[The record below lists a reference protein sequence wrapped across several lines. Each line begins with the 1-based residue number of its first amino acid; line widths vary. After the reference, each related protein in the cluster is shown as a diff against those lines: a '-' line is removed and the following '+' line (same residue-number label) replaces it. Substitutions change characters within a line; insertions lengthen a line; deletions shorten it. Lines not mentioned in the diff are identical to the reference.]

1 MPRDDGGYTL
11 RGIPSRCDDNTME
24 RLGNMREKRNA
35 EKKPGGLHRA
45 VPIIL
50 TAIAVFLGICFI
62 TASDTGLLGSA
73 ISGALKGMFSIG
85 AYAIPFIIALH
96 AVLYLSDVEH
106 RRVLPRAMLSLLTIL
121 AISMLGYVISNWA
134 VDGVEFN
141 LGHFYEQA
149 QTKLVGGGLFGGLIA
164 YPLSLLIDKI
174 GTLIVIGTIFVVY
187 LIYLFSTGKTLLEI
201 GRVIIYGILTV
212 FAYIE
217 RGLKAFFGLFGNK
230 KKRLAKEGER
240 IDEITDDEFFDV
252 DNGLERLEISELGI
266 VESRDVETI
275 ESNPTLHEQV
285 YHRSAATTDDE
296 PSRGAT
302 ATDTGASGR
311 GRVIDMSLGGWNADI
326 EDATVREERYDDIV
340 VEEPQ
345 VVERE
350 VVGAAPIIDE
360 ALMTDSAD
368 SVFAR
373 DFDPYS
379 IAVAEEMANKPSSR
393 IDTMATG
400 GVGATITESIDDI
413 TVEEYERRKRVEEFE
428 RAKRRAMAKREPRPV
443 TNTGEYAGKPK
454 NIEYHVHDT
463 EEIATQPRSSVE
475 SVTVTIEKVTDT
487 PSTASDTTFRP
498 YTVPTDTTPR
508 ASGLVFEVDDDTDIR
523 DSGSGITIE
532 RTPIVEE
539 SARFTVTKPEPVITE
554 VVVTEDEDEESAIRE
569 IIEGSTTPSVAEAR
583 EVVHSITHIIDDEDE
598 EDEIVDEEPEED
610 DEVVEDIPEGEEN
623 PYVVNA
629 RNTFDFFRRE
639 EETVDTPDEPLTE
652 DTAVDIVEDED
663 EDDEDENDIDID
675 DEDDEYED
683 VEDDLEDE
691 GDSEDEDEDEPPFD
705 VIKPAPTAPKKE
717 PAPKKKDEFKH
728 YKMPPLD
735 LLTLPVMDEEDDEIA
750 KEEMRENIKTIVETL
765 ASFNVTA
772 SIKGVDRGPRI
783 TRYEVVPAKGVRVNQ
798 ITSLFN
804 DIVLALAVEGVR
816 MEAPIPGKAAIGF
829 EIPNKKFCTVTLREL
844 LETSEYQSST
854 STTFVCVG
862 KDVAGTPVFGEIEK
876 YPHALIAGATNMGK
890 SVCINSIILSM
901 LYHARPD
908 ELRFIL
914 IDPKK
919 VEFKIYS
926 GIPHLLVPVVT
937 EAKQAAGALMW
948 AVDEMERRFDQMEG
962 CNAKN
967 IKEYNALVAKD
978 PSIGEKFAKIII
990 VIDELNDLM
999 MQVRDPVESL
1009 IMRLAQKARAAGIH
1023 LIIGTQRPDVKVITG
1038 TIKANIT
1045 ARMSCKVTSQV
1056 DSRTILETIGAEK
1069 LLPYGDILYK
1079 PPERTTP
1086 LRVQGAFVS
1095 TPEVEAVISFI
1106 KEQTTGDHYDEE
1118 VLAEINKAAQKCGK
1132 KGGSQAADDDM
1143 DDGDDECG
1151 YYSDQQFLDSVE
1163 VAIRSGKVSTS
1174 LLQRKLK
1181 IGFSKAA
1188 RYVDAME
1195 EIGIVSEPNGQKPR
1209 DVLITMDEWYEK
1221 LSRVNMD

>member
-1 MPRDDGGYTL
+1 MA
-11 RGIPSRCDDNTME
+11 E
-24 RLGNMREKRNA
+24 RKKAKA
-35 EKKPGGLHRA
+35 EKKPGGLHKA

-50 TAIAVFLGICFI
+50 AAVAVFLGVCFI
-62 TASDTGLLGSA
+62 TEGNTGLLGGA
-73 ISGALKGMFSIG
+73 IAGALKGLFSIA
-85 AYAIPFIIALH
+85 AYAVPFIVALH

-106 RRVLPRAMLSLLTIL
+106 KRILVRSLLSFLALI
-121 AISMLGYVISNWA
+121 AISMIGFLISIPEE
-134 VDGVEFN
+134 GE
-141 LGHFYEQA
+141 
-149 QTKLVGGGLFGGLIA
+149 LVFDLASYYGEAATALKGGGMLGGLLA
-164 YPLSLLIDKI
+164 YPLLLLVDTV
-174 GTLIVIGTIFVVY
+174 GTWIVIIAILLVY

-201 GRVIIYGILTV
+201 GRLIIYGILTV
-212 FAYIE
+212 LAFIE
-217 RGLKAFFGLFGNK
+217 KGFKAFFGLFSNR

-266 VESRDVETI
+266 VESRDI
-275 ESNPTLHEQV
+275 ESIEANPTLHEHV
-285 YHRSAATTDDE
+285 HHRSAATEDRERHEEVGGFDDVARE
-296 PSRGAT
+296 
-302 ATDTGASGR
+302 
-311 GRVIDMSLGGWNADI
+311 RVIDMSLGGWTDDLEEADAVI
-326 EDATVREERYDDIV
+326 DADEVVLEASAVREETRGTSTADNIIV
-340 VEEPQ
+340 
-345 VVERE
+345 
-350 VVGAAPIIDE
+350 
-360 ALMTDSAD
+360 TDSAD
-368 SVFAR
+368 TIFTR
-373 DFDPYS
+373 NFDPYS
-379 IAVAEEMANKPSSR
+379 IARAEEMANKPSSR
-393 IDTMATG
+393 FEQAVVE
-400 GVGATITESIDDI
+400 GVTVTESLDDI
-413 TVEEYERRKRVEEFE
+413 TVEGYERRRREEEFE
-428 RAKRRAMAKREPRPV
+428 RAKRRAMAARQPRPV
-443 TNTGEYAGKPK
+443 TNTGEFSGKPK
-454 NIEYHVHDT
+454 NVEYHVHDT
-463 EEIATQPRSSVE
+463 EEIVSEERSSVE
-475 SVTVTIEKVTDT
+475 SVTVTIEKVTE
-487 PSTASDTTFRP
+487 ARVEAEREEATFKP
-498 YTVPTDTTPR
+498 YSVPREQATEHS
-508 ASGLVFEVDDDTDIR
+508 SGLVFEVDDEGGVR
-523 DSGSGITIE
+523 EGAGLVVE
-532 RTPIVEE
+532 RTPIVSEGE
-539 SARFTVTKPEPVITE
+539 RFVVSKPEPKAT
-554 VVVTEDEDEESAIRE
+554 VVDDIDDEEAEEVAIRE
-569 IIEGSTTPSVAEAR
+569 IIEGAPNERVAAR
-583 EVVHSITHIIDDEDE
+583 EVVHSITIPYEE
-598 EDEIVDEEPEED
+598 EDEADTVT
-610 DEVVEDIPEGEEN
+610 EDIPPEEQN
-623 PYVVNA
+623 PYVINA
-629 RNTFDFFRRE
+629 RNSFDFFRRDE
-639 EETVDTPDEPLTE
+639 NEQDEVHTETYSPLTPKSN
-652 DTAVDIVEDED
+652 DELDDSDLD
-663 EDDEDENDIDID
+663 EDDIDEAELDETEFDDSDFDEEDIDEAELDEGNLAEEDNEDE
-675 DEDDEYED
+675 
-683 VEDDLEDE
+683 VEEM
-691 GDSEDEDEDEPPFD
+691 PPFD
-705 VIKPAPTAPKKE
+705 ISEEPKAQPKRE
-717 PAPKKKDEFKH
+717 TAPKKKDEFRN
-728 YKMPPLD
+728 YKFPPLD
-735 LLTLPVMDEEDDEIA
+735 LLSLPEKNDEDEEIA
-750 KEEMRENIKTIVETL
+750 SIEVEENIRTIVETL

-772 SIKGVDRGPRI
+772 SIKGVARGPRI

-798 ITSLFN
+798 ITSLYN
-804 DIVLALAVEGVR
+804 DVVLALAVEGVR

-829 EIPNKKFCTVTLREL
+829 EIPNKNFCTVTLREL
-844 LETSEYQSST
+844 METSTYQSAT

-948 AVDEMERRFDQMEG
+948 AVDEMERRFDLMEA

-967 IKEYNALVAKD
+967 IKEYNSIVDAN
-978 PSIGEKFAKIII
+978 PSTGERLSKIII

-1056 DSRTILETIGAEK
+1056 DSRTILEMTGAEK

-1079 PPERTTP
+1079 PPERTSP

-1095 TPEVEAVISFI
+1095 TPEVEAVIEFI
-1106 KEQTTGDHYDEE
+1106 KSQTTGDHYDEA

-1132 KGGSQAADDDM
+1132 KSGASADDDED
-1143 DDGDDECG
+1143 DDGEECG

-1188 RYVDAME
+1188 RYLDAME

-1221 LSRVNMD
+1221 LSRVNME

>member
-1 MPRDDGGYTL
+1 MAKK
-11 RGIPSRCDDNTME
+11 
-24 RLGNMREKRNA
+24 REM
-35 EKKPGGLHRA
+35 EKKVGALHRA

-50 TAIAVFLGICFI
+50 IAIAVFLGICFI
-62 TASDTGLLGSA
+62 TASDTGLLGGA
-73 ISGALKGMFSIG
+73 ISGALKGLFSIG
-85 AYAIPFIIALH
+85 AYAIPFLIALH
-96 AVLYLSDVEH
+96 AMLYLSDVEH
-106 RRVLPRAMLSLLTIL
+106 GRVIPRALLSLLSLL

-134 VDGVEFN
+134 IEGVSFD
-141 LGHFYEQA
+141 LLRFYTEA
-149 QTKLVGGGLFGGLIA
+149 EGVLAGGGLIGGLLA
-164 YPLSLLIDKI
+164 YPLTLFIDKI
-174 GTLIVIGTIFVVY
+174 GTLIVICTILIVY
-187 LIYLFSTGKTLLEI
+187 LIYLFSTGKTLLEM
-201 GRVIIYGILTV
+201 GRIIIYCILTV

-217 RGLKAFFGLFGNK
+217 RGLKAFFGLFGNRT
-230 KKRLAKEGER
+230 RLAKESER
-240 IDEITDDEFFDV
+240 IDGITDDEFFDV
-252 DNGLERLEISELGI
+252 DNGLMRLEISELGI
-266 VESRDVETI
+266 VESRDAETL
-275 ESNPTLHEQV
+275 ETNPTLHEQV
-285 YHRSAATTDDE
+285 HHRSATTDYE
-296 PSRGAT
+296 PRREDVPTEDAR
-302 ATDTGASGR
+302 R
-311 GRVIDMSLGGWNADI
+311 GRVIDMSLGGWATET
-326 EDATVREERYDDIV
+326 EDEATASVVREDIV
-340 VEEPQ
+340 VDEPPH
-345 VVERE
+345 RE
-350 VVGAAPIIDE
+350 DNRHNAPTVDE

-368 SVFAR
+368 RVFTR

-379 IAVAEEMANKPSSR
+379 IAASEELSNKPSSR
-393 IDTMATG
+393 ADFGSTAGMT
-400 GVGATITESIDDI
+400 VTESIDDI
-413 TVEEYERRKRVEEFE
+413 TVEDYERRRRIEEFE
-428 RAKRRAMAKREPRPV
+428 RAKRRAMATREPKPV
-443 TNTGEYAGKPK
+443 TNTGEYVGKPK
-454 NIEYHVHDT
+454 NIEYRVHDT
-463 EEIATQPRSSVE
+463 EEIATQAHSSIE
-475 SVTVTIEKVTDT
+475 SVTVTVEKVAGVQVDATE
-487 PSTASDTTFRP
+487 TAFRP
-498 YTVPTDTTPR
+498 YTVPVDNKPK
-508 ASGLVFEVDDDTDIR
+508 ASGLVFEVDGEEDIR
-523 DSGSGITIE
+523 ESNTTIRIE

-539 SARFTVTKPEPVITE
+539 STVFTVAKPDF
-554 VVVTEDEDEESAIRE
+554 TEDSVLVDAAVDNEEEEIRR
-569 IIEGSTTPSVAEAR
+569 IIEGEASARAVEAR
-583 EVVHSITHIIDDEDE
+583 EVVHSITHTFDENEDENEFVEAMPE
-598 EDEIVDEEPEED
+598 EDED
-610 DEVVEDIPEGEEN
+610 VVEDDIPVEEQN
-623 PYVVNA
+623 PYVLNA

-639 EETVDTPDEPLTE
+639 EEDNPEEVAEDAPLDDVRLTASTIDKDTDF
-652 DTAVDIVEDED
+652 DIVEYDEDEHSDED
-663 EDDEDENDIDID
+663 EDMES
-675 DEDDEYED
+675 DEYKE
-683 VEDDLEDE
+683 VDDI
-691 GDSEDEDEDEPPFD
+691 PPFD
-705 VIKPAPTAPKKE
+705 VINPAPAPEAPKRE
-717 PAPKKKDEFKH
+717 PSPKKKDEFKH

-735 LLTLPVMDEEDDEIA
+735 LLALPQVDEEDDEIA
-750 KEEMRENIKTIVETL
+750 KEEIRENIKTIVETL

-798 ITSLFN
+798 ITTLFN

-816 MEAPIPGKAAIGF
+816 MEAPIPGKSAIGF

-844 LETSEYQSST
+844 LETGEYRNAT

-862 KDVAGTPVFGEIEK
+862 KDVAGAPVFGEIEK

-948 AVDEMERRFDQMEG
+948 AVDEMERRFDIMEG

-967 IKEYNALVAKD
+967 IKEYNSIVAND
-978 PSIGEKFAKIII
+978 PSVGERFAKIII

-1056 DSRTILETIGAEK
+1056 DSRTILETVGAEK

-1106 KEQTTGDHYDEE
+1106 KEQITGDHYDEA

-1132 KGGSQAADDDM
+1132 KGGSSASDDDM

-1151 YYSDQQFLDSVE
+1151 YYGDQQFLDSVE
-1163 VAIRSGKVSTS
+1163 VAIRQGKVSTS
-1174 LLQRKLK
+1174 MLQRKLK